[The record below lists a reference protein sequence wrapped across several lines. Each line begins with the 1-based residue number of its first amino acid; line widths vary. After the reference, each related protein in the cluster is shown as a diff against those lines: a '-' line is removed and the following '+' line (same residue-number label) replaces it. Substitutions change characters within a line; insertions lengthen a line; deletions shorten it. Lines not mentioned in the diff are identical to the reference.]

1 MLQLLYRLF
10 QHQFCNPRDQ
20 LLWQIQQRHRLS
32 KSANQQECSSRIY
45 SNISWRDNNCFLFE
59 NILKSSK
66 ISSSFFAFGQD
77 CKINVMSISESFCF
91 VSIFLFCFLF
101 LKACLLCNRV
111 TKNLSNMFR
120 WTTINTATPCA
131 KNDCGH
137 FRFFQNTNNLFLQQ
151 LGGRT
156 IHTAIIL
163 QVTKTEHVK
172 NKVKPKTKKRE
183 TSICG

>member
-1 MLQLLYRLF
+1 MLQLLHRLF

-91 VSIFLFCFLF
+91 VKYFFVLFPFF
-101 LKACLLCNRV
+101 ESLL
-111 TKNLSNMFR
+111 T
-120 WTTINTATPCA
+120 
-131 KNDCGH
+131 
-137 FRFFQNTNNLFLQQ
+137 LQSCHEKSQ
-151 LGGRT
+151 
-156 IHTAIIL
+156 
-163 QVTKTEHVK
+163 QHVSVDNHK
-172 NKVKPKTKKRE
+172 HRNPMHQE
-183 TSICG
+183 